1 MALSYE
7 KDLQVSESQIS
18 NIKKFKKPTR
28 VIQMSILLKKLQTGG
43 LQGHLTKWQEWNLLE
58 KFYFYKSL

>member
-43 LQGHLTKWQEWNLLE
+43 LQGHLTK
-58 KFYFYKSL
+58 